1 MDLSA
6 VVHGT
11 IVGTDSIQVGFFSR
25 TPEGAAEAA
34 HNYLWALAGSDDPS
48 VVLKQIAAPDR
59 AGSLTAAAQRSKDLL
74 LEQFYLGFRTVQP
87 TVQIYDV
94 DAPTITLPVTGVP
107 FGVRLRWINGPTG
120 GDWKLSSI
128 QRLNTVTPAPQ
139 PAPS

>member
-11 IVGTDSIQVGFFSR
+11 IVGTDSIQVGYFNR

-34 HNYLWALAGSDDPS
+34 HNYLWALAGTDDPS
-48 VVLKQIAAPDR
+48 NLLKHIAAPGR
-59 AGSLTAAAQRSKDLL
+59 APTLATAAQQSKDPL

-87 TVQIYDV
+87 TVQTFDV
-94 DAPTITLPVTGVP
+94 DAPTITVPVTGIP
-107 FGVRLRWINGPTG
+107 FEVRLRWMNDPTG

-128 QRLNTVTPAPQ
+128 HRPDTGTPPQ